1 MLNAVEKLYSIL
13 VRLGSLIINVLATLK
28 CVGLQK
34 IYARWRWSP
43 RSLLPIQIQVKFHST
58 LGGLQR
64 PRDTLDIALWRKK
77 DACLSSKDAFLRKN
91 ILKNPSRERA
101 SFDSL
106 LASFGVSLNA
116 KRCALN
122 RKLES

>member
-43 RSLLPIQIQVKFHST
+43 RSLLPITNTCNISFYARWSP
-58 LGGLQR
+58 G
-64 PRDTLDIALWRKK
+64 PRSLAWV
-77 DACLSSKDAFLRKN
+77 SSKS
-91 ILKNPSRERA
+91 ILTIFAVHGISA
-101 SFDSL
+101 IT
-106 LASFGVSLNA
+106 
-116 KRCALN
+116 
-122 RKLES
+122 

>member
-43 RSLLPIQIQVKFHST
+43 RSLLPIQIHVQFHST
-58 LGGLQR
+58 LSGLQVHAR
-64 PRDTLDIALWRKK
+64 WRGSPVNHY
-77 DACLSSKDAFLRKN
+77 LQY
-91 ILKNPSRERA
+91 
-101 SFDSL
+101 SL
-106 LASFGVSLNA
+106 CMVFQL
-116 KRCALN
+116 
-122 RKLES
+122 